1 MYLHIGGGHT
11 LPTREIVGLFDLDG
25 ASRERGTRDFLERRE
40 KEGKIIHTGG
50 SAVPRSF
57 TLTADDKVYLS
68 PVTAATLKSR
78 LTPALGGTRV

>member
-25 ASRERGTRDFLERRE
+25 ASRGRGTREFLERRE
-40 KEGKIIHTGG
+40 KEGRLIHTGG

-57 TLTADDKVYLS
+57 TLTADDKAYLS

-78 LTPALGGTRV
+78 LSPGTGSFR